1 MNAFLYLLNPIL
13 NDLKLPMESSLNHL
27 CDQVNHLAELIAAE
41 VACEYKEFKE
51 FIVNKNAEIVN
62 EFRRKANHFINNMLE
77 CEIKGVSY
85 QKLDFDRKIDQTKLT
100 EL

>member
-41 VACEYKEFKE
+41 VAC
-51 FIVNKNAEIVN
+51 
-62 EFRRKANHFINNMLE
+62 
-77 CEIKGVSY
+77 
-85 QKLDFDRKIDQTKLT
+85 
-100 EL
+100 